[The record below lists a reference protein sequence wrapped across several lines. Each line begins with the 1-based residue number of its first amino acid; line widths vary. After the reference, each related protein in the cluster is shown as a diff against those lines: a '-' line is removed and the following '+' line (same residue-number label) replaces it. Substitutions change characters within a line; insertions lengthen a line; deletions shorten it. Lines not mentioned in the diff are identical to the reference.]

1 VIRFTATAP
10 ADDAT
15 IGKALLHKES
25 IMGRSTFEGPV
36 LSGDNRFG
44 PQRDVGPVLLTQQAF
59 LDFAVTTANTANY
72 GGGSKVFVTSNN
84 IPNNAATIWT
94 AQNGVYS
101 NSGPTVGTAPTAD
114 VTGTIYRGAV
124 FLIPQGS
131 NITDVI
137 VDVGTLP
144 TDGTHTASSIQP
156 YVSNAFA
163 TSTGV
168 YATMSAITTAT
179 RGTAT
184 FVGTQLDY
192 AFGTLQDV
200 QNIQPGQQPSW
211 FSQVVVTLAITGSS
225 LATPTTGQIAVTLK
239 YAQQDM
245 NIGNATT
252 YPYGNFD

>member
-1 VIRFTATAP
+1 MARTV
-10 ADDAT
+10 
-15 IGKALLHKES
+15 L
-25 IMGRSTFEGPV
+25 EGPI

-44 PQRDVGPVLLTQQAF
+44 PQRDVGPVLLAQQAF
-59 LDFAVTTANTANY
+59 LDFAVTTPNTANY
-72 GGGSKVFVTSNN
+72 GGVSTKFVNSNN
-84 IPNNAATIWT
+84 IPNGIATIYT
-94 AQNGVYS
+94 PQSGVYNS
-101 NSGPTVGTAPTAD
+101 SGPTTGTAPTAD
-114 VTGTIYRGAV
+114 ASGTIYRGVV

-137 VDVGTLP
+137 VDVGVLP
-144 TDGTHTASSIQP
+144 TDGSVTANSIQP

-168 YATMSAITTAT
+168 YATMAAITSAT

-200 QNIQPGQQPSW
+200 QNMQPGTQPTW
-211 FSQVVVTLAITGSS
+211 FSQVVVTLKITNTS
-225 LATPTTGQIAVTLK
+225 LTTPTSGQIAVTLK
-239 YAQQDM
+239 YAQQDL
-245 NIGNATT
+245 NIGNSTT

>member
-1 VIRFTATAP
+1 MRT
-10 ADDAT
+10 
-15 IGKALLHKES
+15 
-25 IMGRSTFEGPV
+25 TFEGPI

-44 PQRDVGPVLLTQQAF
+44 PQRDVGPVLLAQQAF
-59 LDFAVTTANTANY
+59 LDFSVTSAGQAGY
-72 GGGSKVFVTSNN
+72 GGGSKTFVTSNN
-84 IPNNAATIWT
+84 IPNQVATIY
-94 AQNGVYS
+94 APQSGVYS
-101 NSGPTVGTAPTAD
+101 TSGPTVGTTPTAD
-114 VTGTIYRGAV
+114 TSGTIYRGAV

-137 VDVGTLP
+137 VDVGVLP
-144 TDGTHTASSIQP
+144 TDGSVTANSIQP

-168 YATMSAITTAT
+168 YATMAAITSAT

-192 AFGTLQDV
+192 AYGSLQDV
-200 QNIQPGQQPSW
+200 QNMQPGQQPTW
-211 FSQVVVTLAITGSS
+211 FSQIVVTLKITNTS
-225 LATPTTGQIAVTLK
+225 LTTPTSGQIAVTLK